1 MKKIFTLFCA
11 AALMGTVNAQ
21 NITSVT
27 VTTKAELTTAINDAA
42 TLSPGDIAYI
52 NIVGDINFGSFTFP
66 ATTRNIHFLGQNDAD
81 GNQAALRAEFVFP
94 SNESE
99 ADKFALTFE
108 NLHLMD
114 NNGEWGNS
122 KHFINF
128 KDANKH
134 YVDTLRFTNCE
145 ISNIC
150 RSFVR
155 CQINDAPT
163 DGSYTG
169 AGTFKHFE
177 MTNCVFHNA
186 SRQSNAMPLI
196 YMAQPTNTMVFRN
209 NTFYDL
215 TYLNALVT
223 YNYMTDETGRQ
234 ALKFTFENNT
244 LVAYAKSTLFNFGS
258 YVTTDSEFH
267 IKNNFFLFPTW
278 TDEANNRVGDSNSSH
293 DMTEE
298 ATQRDGD
305 GNTTFG
311 YMTDEEIQARIDK
324 GTVLTNIE
332 GGLLQLEKNVLLGYK
347 HQNMTDAIDAGDIIP
362 IGDTE
367 MEEDEIS
374 FYTMEDVEFAWTD
387 FADAKM
393 DMFQINLSHPVHS
406 AGVKGAPIGDENN
419 YTDQVIKVVY
429 LTTHVEGSKSAS
441 ITVSPQK
448 DAYVSGDVVTLT
460 ANLNGSLNTFKGW
473 SNGMSE
479 PTIEVTLSDDTDI
492 TAQFEELNYVAV
504 WNLNDI
510 STNNVKKLSPVVP
523 NYGDETLTLN
533 YMRYLDDQGY
543 VVWNADNSAFVDNI
557 EDADEKKAAGNVFV
571 TRNNKVANDVRNCY
585 LITTSATQFGL
596 GAEGHADY
604 LYVEA
609 AEMLE
614 PTKIQF
620 YVATDNVPYKMYAI
634 STSTDGETW
643 TDAGGFEMQNN
654 GQWNLVEAEL
664 PAAKFIRI
672 KGVESEGMFITPE
685 FQELIDAGTNSVNTE
700 FLFVAEII
708 LMPSDGQGIVSVKG
722 DAAAKE
728 SPVYNLMGIRVNGQ
742 AHGLLIHNG
751 KKHIVK

>member
-1 MKKIFTLFCA
+1 MKKLFTLLCA
-11 AALMGTVNAQ
+11 VALTASVSAQ
-21 NITSVT
+21 KITSVT
-27 VTTKAELTTAINDAA
+27 VTTKSELTTAINDAA
-42 TLSPGDIAYI
+42 TLSPGDFAYI
-52 NIVGDINFGSFTFP
+52 YIQGDINLGSFTFP
-66 ATTRNIHFLGQNDAD
+66 GTTRNIHFVGIDGEEGQST
-81 GNQAALRAEFVFP
+81 LRAEFEFP
-94 SNESE
+94 TNESE
-99 ADKFALTFE
+99 NDGFGATFE

-122 KHFINF
+122 KHFMNF

-134 YVDTLRFTNCE
+134 FVDTLRFTNCE

-258 YVTTDSEFH
+258 YVNNESEFH
-267 IKNNFFLFPTW
+267 IKNNFFLFPNW
-278 TDEANNRVGDSNSSH
+278 IDECNNRVGDTNSSH

-298 ATQRDGD
+298 ATTRDGET
-305 GNTTFG
+305 TTFG
-311 YMTDEEIQARIDK
+311 YMTEDEVQARVEK

-332 GGLLQLEKNVLLGYK
+332 GGLVQLEKNVLLGYK
-347 HQNMTDAIDAGDIIP
+347 HQNMADAIEAGDIIN

-367 MEEDEIS
+367 EEEDEIS
-374 FYTMEDVEFAWTD
+374 FYTMEDVNFAWTD
-387 FADAKM
+387 FTDPKM
-393 DMFQINLSHPVHS
+393 DMFQINIAHPVYT
-406 AGVKGAPIGDENN
+406 AGVKGAPIGDERN
-419 YTDQVIKVVY
+419 YTDKVIKVVY
-429 LTTHVEGSKSAS
+429 LNAHVEGSKSAS

-448 DAYVSGDVVTLT
+448 DAYMSGDVVTLT
-460 ANLNGSLNTFKGW
+460 ANVNGSLNTFKGW
-473 SNGMSE
+473 SNGMTE
-479 PTIEVTLSDDTDI
+479 PVIEVTLDDDLDI
-492 TAQFEELNYVAV
+492 AANFEELNYVAV
-504 WNLNDI
+504 WNLDDLT
-510 STNNVKKLSPVVP
+510 TNNVKKLSPVTP
-523 NYGDETLTLN
+523 NYGDESLALN
-533 YMRYLDDQGY
+533 YMRYLPDGY
-543 VVWNADNSAFVDNI
+543 VVWNADNSAFVNDI
-557 EDADEKKAAGNVFV
+557 EDADEKKAAGNVFM
-571 TRNNKVANDVRNCY
+571 TRNNKVAGDIRNCY
-585 LITTSATQFGL
+585 LITTSAAEFAL
-596 GAEGHADY
+596 GADGHADY
-604 LYVEA
+604 LFIEA
-609 AEMLE
+609 AETLQ

-620 YVATDNVPYKMYAI
+620 FAATDNVPYKQYAI
-634 STSTDGETW
+634 STSADGEAW
-643 TDAGGFEMQNN
+643 TVASTFEMSNN

-672 KGVESEGMFITPE
+672 KGVESEGMFISAD
-685 FQELIDAGTNSVNTE
+685 FQELIDAGTNSVASE
-700 FLFVAEII
+700 YLFVAELI
-708 LMPSDGQGIVSVKG
+708 LMPSDGQGIVSVSNNG
-722 DAAAKE
+722 AE
-728 SPVYNLMGIRVNGQ
+728 QQSPVYNLMGIRVNGQ
-742 AHGLLIHNG
+742 AKGLLIQNG

>member
-1 MKKIFTLFCA
+1 MKKIFTLLCM
-11 AALMGTVNAQ
+11 AALVGTAHAQ
-21 NITSVT
+21 RITSVD

-42 TLSPGDIAYI
+42 TLSAGDIAYI
-52 NIVGDINFGSFTFP
+52 NIKGDINLGSFTFP
-66 ATTRNIHFLGQNDAD
+66 ATTRNVHFVGIDDED

-134 YVDTLRFTNCE
+134 YVDTMAYRNCE

-150 RSFVR
+150 RSFLR
-155 CQINDAPT
+155 GQINDAPT
-163 DGSYTG
+163 DGTYTG
-169 AGTFKHFE
+169 CGTFNYFE

-196 YMAQPTNTMVFRN
+196 YMAWSTNKMIFRN

-215 TYLNALVT
+215 PYLNALVT
-223 YNYMTDETGRQ
+223 FNYMTDDTGRQ
-234 ALKFTFENNT
+234 AINFTFENNT
-244 LVAYAKSTLFNFGS
+244 LVAYAKSTLFNFGA

-278 TDEANNRVGDSNSSH
+278 TDEANNRAGDTNSSH
-293 DMTEE
+293 DMSEE
-298 ATQRDGD
+298 ATVFDGET
-305 GNTTFG
+305 TTFG
-311 YMTDEEIQARIDK
+311 YMTDDEIQARIDK

-347 HQNMTDAIDAGDIIP
+347 HQNMTDAIEAGDIIP
-362 IGDTE
+362 IGDDE
-367 MEEDEIS
+367 NEEDEIS

-448 DAYVSGDVVTLT
+448 DAYMSGDVVTLT

-479 PTIEVTLSDDTDI
+479 PVIEVTLSDDLDI
-492 TAQFEELNYVAV
+492 TAQFEELDYVAV
-504 WNLNDI
+504 WNLDDI

-523 NYGDETLTLN
+523 NYGDETLSLN
-533 YMRYLDDQGY
+533 YMRYIDEGY
-543 VVWNADNSAFVDNI
+543 VVWNADNSAFVNDI
-557 EDADEKKAAGNVFV
+557 EDADEKKAAGNVFM
-571 TRNNKVANDVRNCY
+571 TRNNKVATDVRNCY
-585 LITTSATQFGL
+585 LITTSAAQFAL

-604 LYVEA
+604 LFIEA
-609 AEMLE
+609 PETLQ
-614 PTKIQF
+614 PTKVQF

-643 TDAGGFEMQNN
+643 TDASGFEMTNN

-672 KGVESEGMFITPE
+672 KGIESEGMFISND
-685 FQELIDAGTNSVNTE
+685 FQELIDAGTNSVGTE
-700 FLFVAEII
+700 FLFVTEII
-708 LMPSDGQGIVSVKG
+708 LLQSDGQGIIEARTSTL
-722 DAAAKE
+722 DSQNPA
-728 SPVYNLMGIRVNGQ
+728 SYNLMGIRVNSQ
-742 AHGLLIHNG
+742 AKGLLIQNG

>member
-1 MKKIFTLFCA
+1 MKRIFTLLCA
-11 AALMGTVNAQ
+11 AALIGTVTAQ

-27 VTTKAELTTAINDAA
+27 VEKKAELTTALNDAA

-52 NIVGDINFGSFTFP
+52 YIKGDINLGSFTFP
-66 ATTRNIHFLGQNDAD
+66 ATTRNLHFVGIDNED
-81 GNQAALRAEFVFP
+81 GTQACLRAEFVFP

-99 ADKFALTFE
+99 NDGFAASFE

-134 YVDTLRFTNCE
+134 FVDTLAFRNCE

-155 CQINDAPT
+155 CQINNPGEDF
-163 DGSYTG
+163 TG

-177 MTNCVFHNA
+177 MTNCVFHNG
-186 SRQSNAMPLI
+186 SRQANAMPLI

-234 ALKFTFENNT
+234 ALKFSFENNT
-244 LVAYAKSTLFNFGS
+244 LVAWSKSTLFNFGA
-258 YVTTDSEFH
+258 YVNNESEFH
-267 IKNNFFLFPTW
+267 IKNNFFLYPNW
-278 TDEANNRVGDSNSSH
+278 VDEMNNRAGDTNSSH

-298 ATQRDGD
+298 ATTRNEEGT
-305 GNTTFG
+305 TTFG
-311 YMTDEEIQARIDK
+311 YLSEDEVAARLEK

-332 GGLLQLEKNVLLGYK
+332 GGLVQLEKNVLLGYK
-347 HQNMTDAIDAGDIIP
+347 HQNMVDAIEAGDIIT

-367 MEEDEIS
+367 EEEDTIS
-374 FYTMEDVEFAWTD
+374 FYTMEDVNFAWTD
-387 FADAKM
+387 FADAQN
-393 DMFQINLSHPVHS
+393 DMFQINIAHPVYT
-406 AGVKGAPIGDENN
+406 AGVKGAPIGDERN
-419 YTDQVIKVVY
+419 YTDRVIKVVHV
-429 LTTHVEGSKSAS
+429 TTHVEGSTSAS
-441 ITVSPQK
+441 VSVAPQK

-460 ANLNGSLNTFKGW
+460 ANVNGSLNTFKSW
-473 SNGMSE
+473 SNGMTE
-479 PTIEVTLSDDTDI
+479 PVIEITLEDDLDI
-492 TAQFEELNYVAV
+492 TATFEELDYVAV
-504 WNLNDI
+504 WNLDDLA
-510 STNNVKKLSPVVP
+510 TNNVKKLSPLAA
-523 NYGDETLTLN
+523 NHGDESLTLN
-533 YMRYLDDQGY
+533 YMRYLDDKGY
-543 VVWNADNSAFVDNI
+543 VVWNEENSAFVNDI
-557 EDADEKKAAGNVFV
+557 EDADEKKAAGNVFM
-571 TRNNKVANDVRNCY
+571 TRNNKVAGDIRNCF
-585 LITTSATQFGL
+585 LITTSNTQFNL

-604 LYVEA
+604 LFIEA
-609 AEMLE
+609 AETLQ

-620 YVATDNVPYKMYAI
+620 FAASDNIPYKVYAI

-643 TDAGGFEMQNN
+643 TDASTFEMSNN
-654 GQWNLVEAEL
+654 GVWNPIEAEL

-708 LMPSDGQGIVSVKG
+708 LMPSDGQGIIETQSSTLNAQNSKL
-722 DAAAKE
+722 
-728 SPVYNLMGIRVNGQ
+728 YNLMGIRVNSN
-742 AHGLLIHNG
+742 ASGLLIQNG